1 MEFLNRNFSQ
11 DWQHLRES
19 DGGADLSGIE
29 QGNRRSR
36 VLTSE
41 MLSDRSSSDLISQR
55 YNHPTN
61 RIVRY
66 PSRSPKNFTT
76 AVPCQQPLCRL
87 IPKSFDFSHPYRLV
101 PLENSPF
108 PARRNYNLYHLCL
121 FNARATFK
129 FPSQK
134 FCNHRTLKKLQFAP
148 SSFFFNV

>member
-1 MEFLNRNFSQ
+1 MEFLNRNFSE

-19 DGGADLSGIE
+19 DGGANLSGIE
-29 QGNRRSR
+29 QGNRRSC

-76 AVPCQQPLCRL
+76 AVPCRQPLYL
-87 IPKSFDFSHPYRLV
+87 NPSTSLTPIDLY
-101 PLENSPF
+101 PLKILQPF
-108 PARRNYNLYHLCL
+108 PARRNYNSYHLCP
-121 FNARATFK
+121 FNARATLK
-129 FPSQK
+129 FS
-134 FCNHRTLKKLQFAP
+134 NH
-148 SSFFFNV
+148 